1 MSKKSIYRFTKVGI
15 IIAVQIVFF
24 ASSLIAFAASMDEE
38 LIQAASK
45 NDLNAVNDLI
55 SKGADVNTTNV
66 FLATPLI
73 VAAKC
78 GNTECVKALLK
89 AGANANAKCIQTCT
103 ALLWSADLGH
113 IDVVKALVDNGAD
126 LEVADFY
133 GWTPLMKATYQN
145 NFEIVKLLI
154 EKGANVNATNSAGNS
169 ILYIAEELSLQ
180 PDIIDLLVNAGATK
194 SFGN

>member
-1 MSKKSIYRFTKVGI
+1 MSKKSPYRFMKVGI
-15 IIAVQIVFF
+15 IIALQIFFF
-24 ASSLIAFAASMDEE
+24 AAALIAFADSMGED
-38 LIQAASK
+38 LIQAASN
-45 NDLNAVNDLI
+45 NDLNALNDLI

-89 AGANANAKCIQTCT
+89 AGADVNAKCIQTCT

-113 IDVVKALVDNGAD
+113 VDVVKALVDNGAG
-126 LEVADFY
+126 LEVSDFY
-133 GWTPLMKATYQN
+133 GWTPLMKATYRN
-145 NFEIVKLLI
+145 NIEIVKFLI
-154 EKGANVNATNSAGNS
+154 EKGANVNAINSAGNS
-169 ILYIAEELSLQ
+169 ILFIAEELNLK
-180 PDIIDLLVNAGATK
+180 PEILDLLVKAGATR